1 MGAGCCD
8 ASGDVPPPGGGE
20 PLPRSFSGTLTD
32 LLLAFRR
39 ADVIGVLIPVGI
51 IAGWAE
57 GQAVMPSTMIRRNPD
72 EEPNAAQ
79 PPLGYPEH
87 NRVAKQIGIDLGT
100 ANVLVYLRGRGIVM
114 NEPSV
119 VAISARDGRVRAVGL
134 EARDMIGREPRDTIE
149 VVRPMRDG
157 VIADY
162 VVTQEMLKYFINR
175 SCGRFSLVRPEVMIC
190 VPAGVTGVERRA
202 VRDAAL
208 NAGARRAYLISEP
221 LAAAIGAKVPVA
233 DPSGNMIIDIGGGT
247 TEVAVISLNGT
258 VVARSLRV
266 GGNRFDE
273 AIANY
278 IKRKY
283 NLRIGERTAE
293 EVKLAIGSAMPVEED
308 VVMEVRGRDE
318 VAGLPR
324 TIQVHANEI
333 TDAITEPLE
342 AIIGAVRAVLE
353 ETPPELSSDIID
365 KGMILTGGGALL
377 RHLPDLLMEVTGV
390 PCYVADDPLSCV
402 ALGTGMALE
411 HLDILRDSLE
421 EP

>member
-1 MGAGCCD
+1 
-8 ASGDVPPPGGGE
+8 
-20 PLPRSFSGTLTD
+20 
-32 LLLAFRR
+32 
-39 ADVIGVLIPVGI
+39 
-51 IAGWAE
+51 
-57 GQAVMPSTMIRRNPD
+57 MP
-72 EEPNAAQ
+72 
-79 PPLGYPEH
+79 
-87 NRVAKQIGIDLGT
+87 KQIGIDLGT
-100 ANVLVYLRGRGIVM
+100 ANVLVFVRGRGIVI

-119 VAISARDGRVRAVGL
+119 VAISAKDGKVKAVGL
-134 EARDMIGREPRDTIE
+134 EARNMLGREPRETIE

-162 VVTQEMLKYFINR
+162 VVTQEMLRYFINK
-175 SCGRFSLVRPEVMIC
+175 SCGRISLIRPEVMIC

-208 NAGARRAYLISEP
+208 NAGARKAFLISEP
-221 LAAAIGAKVPVA
+221 LAAAIGANVPVA

-247 TEVAVISLNGT
+247 TEVAVISLNGI

-273 AIANY
+273 AISNY

-293 EVKLAIGSAMPVEED
+293 EVKIAIGSAIPVEEEIP
-308 VVMEVRGRDE
+308 MEVRGRDE

-324 TIQVHANEI
+324 TIRVTSSEV

-365 KGMILTGGGALL
+365 KGMILTGGGAML

-402 ALGTGMALE
+402 AVGTGLALE
-411 HLDILRDSLE
+411 HMDILRDSLE